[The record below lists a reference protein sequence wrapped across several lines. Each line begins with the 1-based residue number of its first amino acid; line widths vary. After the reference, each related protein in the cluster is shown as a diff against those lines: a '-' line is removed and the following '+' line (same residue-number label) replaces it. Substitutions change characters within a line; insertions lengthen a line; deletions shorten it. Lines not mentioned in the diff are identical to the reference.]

1 VSSTPTGQ
9 LDAKNLAK
17 FDLTN
22 REKKLLKFKI
32 ISVILNVKFYIVLN
46 TTKQLLIVLMSALG
60 IGLTL
65 SPATGGINSG
75 LFKGSAWLFSGIVS
89 RLFK

>member
-46 TTKQLLIVLMSALG
+46 TTK
-60 IGLTL
+60 
-65 SPATGGINSG
+65 
-75 LFKGSAWLFSGIVS
+75 
-89 RLFK
+89 